1 MSSTLS
7 NDRKIARW
15 LIVAHSHNLQA
26 NSDASVEVLARAAGE
41 ANSAHRRGAIDHC
54 WERISRRT
62 TRSRPAGARRV
73 GYAMRSRL
81 APSAFVSADRR
92 PSTVTGRSHTNTFS
106 PFKSP

>member
-1 MSSTLS
+1 
-7 NDRKIARW
+7 

-54 WERISRRT
+54 WERISRQVT
-62 TRSRPAGARRV
+62 TSRRAARRLCDALEV
-73 GYAMRSRL
+73 GAVCVRL
-81 APSAFVSADRR
+81 RGSEAVDRHG
-92 PSTVTGRSHTNTFS
+92 PVAYEYLS